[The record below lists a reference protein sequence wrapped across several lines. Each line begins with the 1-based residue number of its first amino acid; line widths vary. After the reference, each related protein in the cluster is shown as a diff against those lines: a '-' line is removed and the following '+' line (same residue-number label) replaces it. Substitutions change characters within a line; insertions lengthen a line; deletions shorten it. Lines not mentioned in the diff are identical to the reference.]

1 MTRPAVFAPTRVM
14 TVRLV
19 RSMIV
24 RVVMTVRLVRSMTVP
39 VGMPETVVRATP
51 GRRDWIV

>member
-1 MTRPAVFAPTRVM
+1 M

-24 RVVMTVRLVRSMTVP
+24 RVVMTVRPVRTMIVP

-51 GRRDWIV
+51 GLRGWIV